1 MEVSVSG
8 DRTTTRQQMRSTS
21 NPSLHVVQHTSSHKN
36 ASNNSTI
43 VGGSNGSI
51 ASLGDNSM
59 GSVGSLSGST
69 SVPRSG
75 IKMGTLLSPGNRSV
89 AVNSHNNQR
98 IRPIVRP
105 LDPAEL
111 LGGVLGDQH
120 VVAKLHQGGPKR
132 SSSEVL
138 TKIGYSDHHHHHRGG
153 SKDMLSTNF
162 GGLTVNDRSEEES
175 DDSDEIT
182 SEESEW
188 EQEVTPSGN
197 VNYIGI
203 NTIV

>member
-8 DRTTTRQQMRSTS
+8 DGRQMRSTS
-21 NPSLHVVQHTSSHKN
+21 NPSLHVVHHHHSSSSHKN
-36 ASNNSTI
+36 ASNSA
-43 VGGSNGSI
+43 VGSNGSI
-51 ASLGDNSM
+51 ASLGDSM

-69 SVPRSG
+69 VPRSG
-75 IKMGTLLSPGNRSV
+75 IKMGTLLSPGNRSTTV
-89 AVNSHNNQR
+89 VSHNQR

-111 LGGVLGDQH
+111 LGGVLGD
-120 VVAKLHQGGPKR
+120 VVDHHHHHQGPKR

-138 TKIGYSDHHHHHRGG
+138 TKTGYDHQHRHHRGG
-153 SKDMLSTNF
+153 GSSKDMLSTNF
-162 GGLTVNDRSEEES
+162 GRLTVNDRSEEES
-175 DDSDEIT
+175 DDSDELT

-197 VNYIGI
+197 VNYIGKTLI
-203 NTIV
+203 FEFT